1 MVKLN
6 GKIIEIPSG
15 ITVEQMLL
23 ENGFSLQRIAVEKNE
38 EILRKADYA
47 KEIVQDGDIFEVVNF
62 VGGG

>member
-1 MVKLN
+1 MVKIN
-6 GKIIEIPSG
+6 GKEREIPSG

-23 ENGFSLQRIAVEKNE
+23 ENGFSLHQIAVERNG

-47 KEIVQDGDIFEVVNF
+47 AEAVQDGDVFEVVNF